1 MFSLFLVKINGE
13 RTFRAIIVDEAL
25 KLKVVAMGVSNS
37 SQRYRALGTDLS
49 NTIGLTNDG
58 PSVYEVS
65 ITAQTN
71 DFECYSVSGII
82 KHPISA
88 NNASSSYNTVIVKTM
103 NDVSFLANVI

>member
-49 NTIGLTNDG
+49 NTIGYHFQFFKQ
-58 PSVYEVS
+58 VVS
-65 ITAQTN
+65 RYTLHFYLVVQT
-71 DFECYSVSGII
+71 
-82 KHPISA
+82 
-88 NNASSSYNTVIVKTM
+88 
-103 NDVSFLANVI
+103 